1 MTMKSLFLL
10 FALSL
15 VTTAAFADATALARA
30 HSEAFAKAMN
40 AQDIDSALALYEQDA
55 RVIWPGRGDE
65 ANGKAA
71 IRALIESTLK
81 SFPRDSRLTLK
92 SQEAVALGDA
102 YIATVS
108 QWEQSYT
115 RADGTLATAQIRAT
129 EVIRVSGRR
138 SLYVVDHASF
148 GR

>member
-1 MTMKSLFLL
+1 MKSFLL
-10 FALSL
+10 FFVLSL
-15 VTTAAFADATALARA
+15 VTMPAFGDAAALARA
-30 HSEAFAKAMN
+30 HSEAFARAMN
-40 AQDIDSALALYEQDA
+40 VQDIDAVLTLYAEDA
-55 RVIWPGRGDE
+55 RVIWPGQGDE
-65 ANGKAA
+65 ANGKTA

-102 YIATVS
+102 FIATVS
-108 QWEQSYT
+108 HWEQSYT
-115 RADGTLATAQIRAT
+115 RADGTKATVQVRAT
-129 EVIRVSGRR
+129 EVIYSSGRR